1 MPNKNKYR
9 YTLTIAFKDSITQ
22 PLVQDIKTL
31 VEVMEY
37 SDIID
42 DTVHSVSVVDN
53 TNNSICNFYIIKS

>member
-53 TNNSICNFYIIKS
+53 TNNSICNFNIIKS